1 MTKNI
6 NSEKKSLR
14 DKIYILLVM
23 LGMLSIIYFIATS
36 LRNEELKNI
45 EFIKAD
51 YKITRGI
58 ITEKHTYKGNSI
70 HVKYKVNE
78 KIYEGIDGFNEIYD
92 FKEGDSVVI
101 KYSTTKPEL
110 MLTEFNDKFEN

>member
-1 MTKNI
+1 MNKNI

-14 DKIYILLVM
+14 DRIYISLVI
-23 LGMLSIIYFIATS
+23 LGMLSVIYFIATS
-36 LRNEELKNI
+36 LRNEELENI

-58 ITEKHTYKGNSI
+58 ITEKHTHKGNSI
-70 HVKYKVNE
+70 HVRYKVNE
-78 KIYEGIDGFNEIYD
+78 KTYEEIDGFNENYD
-92 FKEGDSVVI
+92 FKEGDSVEI

-110 MLTEFNDKFEN
+110 MLTEFNDKYEN